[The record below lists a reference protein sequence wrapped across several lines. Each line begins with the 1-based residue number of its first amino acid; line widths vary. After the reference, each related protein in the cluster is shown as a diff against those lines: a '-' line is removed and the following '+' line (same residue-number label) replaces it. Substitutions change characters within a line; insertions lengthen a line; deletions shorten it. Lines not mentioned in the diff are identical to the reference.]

1 VSTHPAEAGG
11 EIGKRKAKH
20 IDVCV
25 DRSARIEGS
34 DIGWKGVR
42 FFHEALPELSE
53 HEVDTT
59 TEFLGHRIAL
69 PLLISCMTGGS
80 AKGFQ
85 ANKDLAR
92 AAQQAGIPVGLGS
105 IRVLF
110 SHPELIPHFA
120 VKALAPDV
128 PVLANIG
135 GVQVR
140 DTQHREL
147 LELCRRLE
155 VQALVVHL
163 NPGQEIYQPGGDR
176 DFRGIRAAL
185 LRLCQDAPLPII
197 VKETG
202 FGIRPA
208 LVGQLLDAGAAYVDL
223 AGAGGTNWIL
233 VEAHREAEED
243 LADAMEFADWGMPTS
258 LLLASLGRSV
268 RRVIASG
275 GLRTGMDVAKAV
287 AMGADL
293 AALALPFIRTVIDEG
308 TEGAIRY
315 VQRIEKTLRAAMV
328 LTTTKTVAELQRAP
342 LWFTPEFRAQ
352 LREFQSQ
359 EDSYA

>member
-1 VSTHPAEAGG
+1 VSTHPAETGG
-11 EIGKRKAKH
+11 EIGTRKAKH

-25 DRSARIEGS
+25 DPTARIEGS
-34 DIGWKGVR
+34 GTGWGGVR
-42 FFHEALPELSE
+42 FFHEALPETAE
-53 HEVDTT
+53 DGVDTT
-59 TEFLGHRIAL
+59 TEFLGQRIAL

-92 AAQQAGIPVGLGS
+92 VAEQTGIPVGLGS

-120 VKALAPDV
+120 VKSLAPDV

-140 DTQHREL
+140 DMEHRQL
-147 LELCRRLE
+147 VELCRRLE

-185 LRLCQDAPLPII
+185 LRLCRDAPIPII

-202 FGIRPA
+202 FGIRPQ
-208 LVGQLLDAGAAYVDL
+208 LVRELLHAGAAYVDL
-223 AGAGGTNWIL
+223 AGAGGTNWIM
-233 VEAHREAEED
+233 VEAHRETDKE
-243 LADAMEFADWGMPTS
+243 LTDAMEFADWGMPTS
-258 LLLASLGRSV
+258 VLLAALGRDV

-293 AALALPFIRTVIDEG
+293 AALALPFIRAVIDHG
-308 TEGAIRY
+308 TDEAIQLVR
-315 VQRIEKTLRAAMV
+315 RIEKTLRAAMV
-328 LTTTKTVAELQRAP
+328 LTTARTVSELRRVP
-342 LWFTPEFRAQ
+342 LWHTPAFRAQ
-352 LREFQSQ
+352 VSEFQNA
-359 EDSYA
+359 EERHA

>member
-1 VSTHPAEAGG
+1 MSTHPAETGG

-25 DRSARIEGS
+25 DPTARIEGS
-34 DIGWKGVR
+34 DVGWGGIR
-42 FFHEALPELSE
+42 FFHEALPETAE
-53 HEVDTT
+53 AEVDTT
-59 TEFLGHRIAL
+59 TEFLGQRIAL

-85 ANKDLAR
+85 ANKDLAK
-92 AAQQAGIPVGLGS
+92 AAQQAVIPVGLGS

-120 VKALAPDV
+120 VKSLAPDV

-140 DTQHREL
+140 DMEHREL
-147 LELCRRLE
+147 VELCRRLE

-176 DFRGIRAAL
+176 DFRGIRSAL
-185 LRLCQDAPLPII
+185 VRLCDQAPLPII

-202 FGIRPA
+202 FGIRPGT
-208 LVGQLLDAGAAYVDL
+208 VQELLDAGAAYVDL
-223 AGAGGTNWIL
+223 AGSGGTNWIL
-233 VEAHREAEED
+233 VEAHREGED
-243 LADAMEFADWGMPTS
+243 DLTDAMEFADWGMPTS
-258 LLLASLGRSV
+258 LLLGALGRDV
-268 RRVIASG
+268 RGVIASG

-287 AMGADL
+287 AMGAEV
-293 AALALPFIRTVIDEG
+293 AALALPFIRAVVDQG
-308 TEGAIRY
+308 TEGAIRL
-315 VQRIEKTLRAAMV
+315 VRRIEKTLRAAMV
-328 LTTTKTVAELQRAP
+328 LTAARNLSELRRVP
-342 LWFTPEFRAQ
+342 LWHTSAFREQVSEFRNAEV
-352 LREFQSQ
+352 R
-359 EDSYA
+359 YA